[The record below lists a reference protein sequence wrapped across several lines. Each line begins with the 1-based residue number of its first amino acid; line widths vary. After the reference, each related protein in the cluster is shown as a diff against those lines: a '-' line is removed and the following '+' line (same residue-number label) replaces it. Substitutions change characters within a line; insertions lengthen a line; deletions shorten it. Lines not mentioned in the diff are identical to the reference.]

1 MLVSGF
7 FSRAAMSAVDHIRIR
22 QALIDD
28 LREVQTIA
36 RSTYIEH
43 FAHAWSEMGLQ
54 SFLQR
59 EFSEEALRASLSSPA
74 HAWFLLEAGD
84 EGVVGYAKVN
94 WSRIEPVTGRSGA
107 ELQKIYFSANATG
120 RKFGTALLA
129 HVVAAATAKGEPMLW
144 LNVLRSNA
152 DAHRFYATHGFETAG
167 QIPFRTDLGEEIGM
181 WAMIRHLG

>member
-1 MLVSGF
+1 
-7 FSRAAMSAVDHIRIR
+7 MSAVDHIRIR
-22 QALIDD
+22 QVLIDD

-43 FAHAWSEMGLQ
+43 FAHAWSGTGLQ

-59 EFSEEALRASLSSPA
+59 EFSDEALRASLSSPA
-74 HAWFLLEAGD
+74 HAWFLLEASD

-94 WSRIEPVTGRSGA
+94 WSRIEPITGRSGA

-120 RKFGTALLA
+120 RRFGTALLT
-129 HVVAAATAKGEPMLW
+129 HVVAAATAGREPMLW

-152 DAHRFYATHGFETAG
+152 DARRFYATHGFETVG

-181 WAMIRHLG
+181 WTMIRHLG